1 MALKDMISDIE
12 QTVIDEINQSRD
24 HAKIEA
30 TKKIL
35 AKGDI
40 LEDFYNNKKNTLYS
54 QLSKKE
60 ISLKS
65 EKDFLYRNK
74 QLKEEDEFVNNLL
87 PSIRSSLLTFILN
100 KNHYSKILRLWLEQ
114 ISDSTDLNNSHLYIN
129 SRDIELIHENVSLI
143 SSTITIAADDTIEA
157 GFVIKTYDR
166 ININLSFTYLF
177 EEQKAKLL
185 NSTLRMLK
193 EGL

>member
-129 SRDIELIHENVSLI
+129 SRDIALIHENVSLI

-166 ININLSFTYLF
+166 ININLSFAYLF

>member
-166 ININLSFTYLF
+166 ININLSFAYLF

>member
-1 MALKDMISDIE
+1 MALKDMISDIQ

-54 QLSKKE
+54 RLSKKE

-65 EKDFLYRNK
+65 EKDFLYRNQ

-87 PSIRSSLLTFILN
+87 PSIRSSLLTFISN
-100 KNHYSKILRLWLEQ
+100 KNYYSKILRLWLEQ
-114 ISDSTDLNNSHLYIN
+114 VSDSTDLNNSYLYIN
-129 SRDIELIHENVSLI
+129 SRDIELIHENISLI
-143 SSTITIAADDTIEA
+143 SGTITIAADDTIEA
-157 GFVIKTYDR
+157 GFFIKTDDG
-166 ININLSFTYLF
+166 ININLSFAYLF
-177 EEQKAKLL
+177 EDQKAKLL
-185 NSTLRMLK
+185 NSTLQMLK

>member
-30 TKKIL
+30 TKKVL

-40 LEDFYNNKKNTLYS
+40 LEDFYNNKKDILRS

-74 QLKEEDEFVNNLL
+74 QLKEEDEFINNLL
-87 PSIRSSLLTFILN
+87 PLIRSSLLTFVLN
-100 KNHYSKILRLWLEQ
+100 KNRYGEILRLCLVK
-114 ISDSTDLNNSHLYIN
+114 ISDSTDLNNSYLYIN
-129 SRDIELIHENVSLI
+129 SRDIELIHDNVSLI
-143 SSTITIAADDTIEA
+143 SGTITIAADDTIEA
-157 GFVIKTYDR
+157 GFIIKTRDGV
-166 ININLSFTYLF
+166 NINLSFAYLF